1 MYLCSGVTVGYNKK
15 TCSMLVIKSSDL
27 VFIESHVISCL
38 HLKPHP
44 QSSNSYYGTKCL
56 KVTRSSVRMRVEQAK
71 SVEDVVNWTHLLY
84 HTRFV
89 ELEQLYGREVLLLT
103 RTTD

>member
-1 MYLCSGVTVGYNKK
+1 
-15 TCSMLVIKSSDL
+15 
-27 VFIESHVISCL
+27 
-38 HLKPHP
+38 
-44 QSSNSYYGTKCL
+44 
-56 KVTRSSVRMRVEQAK
+56 MRVEQAK